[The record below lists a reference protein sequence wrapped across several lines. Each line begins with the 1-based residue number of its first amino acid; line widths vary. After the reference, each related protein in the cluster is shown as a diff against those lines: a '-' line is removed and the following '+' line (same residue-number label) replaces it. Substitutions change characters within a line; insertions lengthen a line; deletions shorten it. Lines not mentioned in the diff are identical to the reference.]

1 MIETKQINTSGT
13 LSATQGLRHAQP
25 LVRETTEVGG
35 REGKRERDEID
46 FTREIGGSADR
57 TVSMTAV
64 HGRPLTYPWG

>member
-25 LVRETTEVGG
+25 LVRETTEGGGERG
-35 REGKRERDEID
+35 RESETRID